1 MNKVIFSS
9 IALILFASC
18 NSNQNKFAEDDG
30 LVVFNADS
38 LKKHIAVLA
47 SDEFMGRKPFTEG
60 ETKTVA
66 YLQEQFKQ
74 MGLEPGNGESF
85 IQEVPMANI
94 LATAAPSMQ
103 VKSAKGTF
111 NLKAFDDYIIWTD
124 KTDSSISLSNAELVF
139 AGYGV
144 VAPEYNWNDYAGLDV
159 KGKVVMVMVN
169 DPGFW
174 IGDTTL
180 FKGKAMT
187 YYGRWTYK
195 FEEAARQGAKGV

>member
-1 MNKVIFSS
+1 MNKLIGSS

-18 NSNQNKFAEDDG
+18 TSNQATFSEEDG
-30 LVVFNADS
+30 LSVFNADT

-47 SDEFMGRKPFTEG
+47 SDDFKGRKPFTEG

-66 YLQEQFKQ
+66 YLQAQFKQ
-74 MGLEPGNGESF
+74 MGLEPGNGDSY

-124 KTDSSISLSNAELVF
+124 KTDSSISLNNADLVF
-139 AGYGV
+139 A
-144 VAPEYNWNDYAGLDV
+144 
-159 KGKVVMVMVN
+159 
-169 DPGFW
+169 
-174 IGDTTL
+174 
-180 FKGKAMT
+180 
-187 YYGRWTYK
+187 
-195 FEEAARQGAKGV
+195 